1 MLHHL
6 QNKREIGALKVCAD
20 AVKRRCDGKPCM
32 GMTIKSRVPRY
43 DAHRK
48 FFFDEEFMAKC
59 AQASSAALL
68 EKCAG
73 KEYYK
78 FVLGFFE
85 EQYILYDNG
94 FEGIRNGCIEVLGR
108 SCKFHSNVKNQSVLN
123 QGWCVIHVQRVQLP
137 PVPDYKQQDGFRYC
151 QPSQITG
158 NQMSEFDTLNLRFK
172 WQADGTTANCQQYTN
187 YKHCKCIHYASQSHV
202 SLPPFSPANTAVN
215 IVNVPLWGGSIS
227 LPSYGLRTLIN
238 TCLIDNFLV
247 ILYSQHKTKP
257 AFRQK
262 LTRSMEAYAG
272 ILMKVF
278 HSFDNGRFGEGNSG
292 GYSNSENV
300 LISLTIQ
307 K

>member
-1 MLHHL
+1 
-6 QNKREIGALKVCAD
+6 
-20 AVKRRCDGKPCM
+20 M

-158 NQMSEFDTLNLRFK
+158 NQMSEFDTCRRKIDDYNPQKNIEKLLASCGAPSLK
-172 WQADGTTANCQQYTN
+172 VEKSVSDYGSVVAKVVGTNNTLGKALEQVKEFVTKYTG
-187 YKHCKCIHYASQSHV
+187 AELES
-202 SLPPFSPANTAVN
+202 AVVQE
-215 IVNVPLWGGSIS
+215 IQRKSG
-227 LPSYGLRTLIN
+227 
-238 TCLIDNFLV
+238 
-247 ILYSQHKTKP
+247 
-257 AFRQK
+257 
-262 LTRSMEAYAG
+262 
-272 ILMKVF
+272 MKVK
-278 HSFDNGRFGEGNSG
+278 
-292 GYSNSENV
+292 SEVSKKLNADVKAAEKAKSRISIGVHLLEITSCKNCMFLSWIFTLNKQDIKVTLMSKV
-300 LISLTIQ
+300 LPKMKRLRRSKGITII
-307 K
+307 